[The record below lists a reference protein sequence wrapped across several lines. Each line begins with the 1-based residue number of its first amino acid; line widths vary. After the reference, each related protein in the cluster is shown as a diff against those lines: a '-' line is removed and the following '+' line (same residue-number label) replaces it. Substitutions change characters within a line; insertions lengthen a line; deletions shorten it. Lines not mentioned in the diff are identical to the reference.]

1 MAVKPEVILGDIT
14 TLDVDVIVNAANP
27 SLLGGGGVDGAIH
40 RAAGPALLAACK
52 QVLQQQGECPPGHA
66 VITIA
71 GNLPASAVIHT
82 VGPVWHGGDRMEAQT
97 LADAYKNSL
106 QLASANN
113 YRSIAFPAISTGV
126 YGYPKEEAAE
136 IAVRTVTAF
145 LTRYNP
151 LERVLF
157 VCFDEE
163 TAAELYRVLGQISC
177 GKTVLLVSHDLAAVP
192 WLDDVVVLEGA
203 K

>member
-1 MAVKPEVILGDIT
+1 MAVQPEVILGDIT
-14 TLDVDVIVNAANP
+14 TLEVDVIVNAANP

-71 GNLPASAVIHT
+71 GDLPASAVIHT

-97 LADAYKNSL
+97 TADAYKNSL
-106 QLASANN
+106 QLAAANN

-126 YGYPKEEAAE
+126 YGYPKRKRRRSPCAPSPRFSLAITPLSASCSSVLMRKRRLSIAACW
-136 IAVRTVTAF
+136 RHT
-145 LTRYNP
+145 P
-151 LERVLF
+151 
-157 VCFDEE
+157 DP
-163 TAAELYRVLGQISC
+163 AE
-177 GKTVLLVSHDLAAVP
+177 
-192 WLDDVVVLEGA
+192 
-203 K
+203 

>member
-106 QLASANN
+106 QLAAAKTIAPLRFRRSAPACMAI
-113 YRSIAFPAISTGV
+113 RERKRRRSPCAPSPRFSLAITLLSASCSSVLTRKRRLSIAACWRHTPDST
-126 YGYPKEEAAE
+126 E
-136 IAVRTVTAF
+136 
-145 LTRYNP
+145 
-151 LERVLF
+151 
-157 VCFDEE
+157 
-163 TAAELYRVLGQISC
+163 
-177 GKTVLLVSHDLAAVP
+177 
-192 WLDDVVVLEGA
+192 
-203 K
+203 

>member
-97 LADAYKNSL
+97 L
-106 QLASANN
+106 
-113 YRSIAFPAISTGV
+113 PM
-126 YGYPKEEAAE
+126 
-136 IAVRTVTAF
+136 
-145 LTRYNP
+145 LT
-151 LERVLF
+151 
-157 VCFDEE
+157 
-163 TAAELYRVLGQISC
+163 
-177 GKTVLLVSHDLAAVP
+177 KTVCSWPRQTTIAPLRFRR
-192 WLDDVVVLEGA
+192 
-203 K
+203 